1 MAKGANPRE
10 AVPAPLSAKSL
21 APAYKVLAPLR
32 RIVKPKFY
40 GIEHV
45 PKGGALLVGNHNLD
59 GMFDLMFLTAE
70 LVERGIVVRG
80 LADHALFRIPI
91 VRELVTAGG
100 GVPGT
105 RANMRELMRRGDLIM
120 VFPGGTREVA
130 KRKGERYQLIWE
142 NHLGFAVMA
151 IEGRYPIVPF
161 ASLGIEDALDIVL
174 DTDSP
179 LMAPAR
185 KLFKNLLNTEPFPI
199 VRGIGLAPIPR
210 PERVYFWFGEPIPT
224 LQYGGVADEDNTW
237 EVRTRTA
244 ASIEGGL
251 NFLFDEREKDPERS
265 LLKRLSPW
273 HTSARR

>member
-1 MAKGANPRE
+1 VAKGANARD
-10 AVPAPLSAKSL
+10 AVPAAPSAKSMVPVVK
-21 APAYKVLAPLR
+21 ALAPLR

-45 PKGGALLVGNHNLD
+45 PKGGALLVGNHNLY
-59 GMFDLMFLTAE
+59 GMLDLTFLAAE
-70 LVERGIVVRG
+70 LVERGIVMRG

-91 VRELVTAGG
+91 IREFLKACGV
-100 GVPGT
+100 VPGT

-120 VFPGGTREVA
+120 VFPGGTREVV

-142 NHLGFAVMA
+142 NRRGFAVMA

-174 DTDSP
+174 DADNR

-185 KLFKNLLNTEPFPI
+185 KLFKKLLNIEPFPI
-199 VRGIGLAPIPR
+199 VRGIGLTPIPR
-210 PERVYFWFGEPIPT
+210 PERLYFWFGEPIPT
-224 LQYGGVADEDNTW
+224 RQYGGVADEDNAR
-237 EVRTRTA
+237 EVKARTA
-244 ASIEGGL
+244 AAIEGGL
-251 NFLFDEREKDPERS
+251 NFLLDERERDPERS

-273 HTSARR
+273 GS

>member
-1 MAKGANPRE
+1 LPSW
-10 AVPAPLSAKSL
+10 LSEG
-21 APAYKVLAPLR
+21 Y
-32 RIVKPKFY
+32 
-40 GIEHV
+40 
-45 PKGGALLVGNHNLD
+45 
-59 GMFDLMFLTAE
+59 
-70 LVERGIVVRG
+70 VVRH
-80 LADHALFRIPI
+80 LSDHALFRIPI
-91 VRELVTAGG
+91 IRELVTFGG
-100 GVPGT
+100 AVPGT

-120 VFPGGTREVA
+120 VFPGGAREVA

-142 NHLGFAVMA
+142 NHVGFAAMA

-161 ASLGIEDALDIVL
+161 ASLGIEDALDIVV

-185 KLFKNLLNTEPFPI
+185 KLFKKLLNAEPFPI
-199 VRGIGLAPIPR
+199 VRGIGMTPIPR

-224 LQYGGVADEDNTW
+224 GQYRGAADGDNTW

-251 NFLFDEREKDPERS
+251 NFLFDEREKDPEWS

-273 HTSARR
+273 GS

>member
-1 MAKGANPRE
+1 M
-10 AVPAPLSAKSL
+10 VPVVKA
-21 APAYKVLAPLR
+21 LAPLR

-45 PKGGALLVGNHNLD
+45 PKGGALLVGNHNLY
-59 GMFDLMFLTAE
+59 GMLDLTFLVAE

-91 VRELVTAGG
+91 IREFLKACGV
-100 GVPGT
+100 VPGI

-120 VFPGGTREVA
+120 VFPGGTREVV

-142 NHLGFAVMA
+142 NRLGFAVMA

-174 DTDSP
+174 DADNR

-185 KLFKNLLNTEPFPI
+185 KLFKKLLNIEPFPI
-199 VRGIGLAPIPR
+199 VRGIGLTPIPR
-210 PERVYFWFGEPIPT
+210 PERLYFWFGEPIPT
-224 LQYGGVADEDNTW
+224 LQYGGVADEDNAR
-237 EVRTRTA
+237 EVRARTA

-251 NFLFDEREKDPERS
+251 KFLFDEREKDPERS
-265 LLKRLSPW
+265 LLKRLRPW
-273 HTSARR
+273 GS